1 MSGIHVI
8 STVFNQNQPRAYL
21 KNCVFVSYEEFYLTL
36 ILFLRLR
43 KFQFINNRVLFFYK
57 SLVEVP

>member
-1 MSGIHVI
+1 MTKIQGVS
-8 STVFNQNQPRAYL
+8 SVFNQTQPRIYL

-43 KFQFINNRVLFFYK
+43 KFQFVYNRVLFFTIN
-57 SLVEVP
+57 S